1 MKVINLSMG
10 WTPEQAAIIHEF
22 LVECQAAVWQAY
34 QQEIAQEYDQM
45 INELADAELHNDNNY
60 DDDFNNDINF

>member
-1 MKVINLSMG
+1 MKVITLPTC
-10 WTPEQAAIIHEF
+10 WTPEQAIIIHEF

-34 QQEIAQEYDQM
+34 QQEIAQGYDQM
-45 INELADAELHNDNNY
+45 INELADAERHNDNNF